1 MMKSSRSF
9 VAATALL
16 WCAIGGAHAADVTES
31 EAIVV
36 TGQTPERLNQFV
48 DQLAAV
54 SPMADQLP
62 RWDNRICTS
71 VAGLPRRQAEFFADR
86 IAQRG
91 AMLGL
96 QPGEPG
102 CQANVSIFFSAE
114 SDVLARRMFEADRSM
129 FAYFHETNVATLGQG
144 AFNSTFLNSD
154 APVRWWHVAQTV
166 GADGIALSG
175 DASQGGL
182 SNAPVQR
189 STGTRMR
196 NETRQ
201 DLSRVII
208 VVDASRVGSA
218 PLAAIADYVS
228 MVALAQIDPAGDTSG
243 FPTILNLFDQNGQQ
257 PASLTEWDLA
267 FLDGLYRSTRYA
279 PNARQQKREIAR
291 RMNGAAS

>member
-1 MMKSSRSF
+1 MLMKNSRSL
-9 VAATALL
+9 VATALL
-16 WCAIGGAHAADVTES
+16 WCAVGGAQAADVTQS

-48 DQLAAV
+48 DQLTAV

-86 IAQRG
+86 VAQRG
-91 AMLGL
+91 AALGL
-96 QPGEPG
+96 EPGEPG
-102 CQANVSIFFSAE
+102 CQANVSIFFSSE
-114 SDVLARRMFEADRSM
+114 SDVLARRMFEEDRAM
-129 FAYFHETNVATLGQG
+129 FAYFYEANVATLGQG
-144 AFNSTFLNSD
+144 AFNSTFLNST
-154 APVRWWHVAQTV
+154 APVRWWHVARTV
-166 GADGIALSG
+166 GANGISLSG

-208 VVDASRVGSA
+208 VVDASRVGTA
-218 PLAAIADYVS
+218 PLSAIADYVS
-228 MVALAQIDPAGDTSG
+228 MVALAQIDPTADTSG
-243 FPTILNLFDQNGQQ
+243 YPTILNLFEQSGER
-257 PASLTEWDLA
+257 PTSLTDWDMA

-279 PNARQQKREIAR
+279 PNARQQEREIAR
-291 RMNGAAS
+291 RMNGAAN